1 MTSKFFLP
9 FIAATIVYSG
19 VVYSGVVSAEVRKS
33 KPAASSSKSTVTQ
46 KKPTVPQVV
55 QPQWKIFTPPD
66 KGFQILMP
74 GTPKTKTQV
83 QKTYMGEI
91 KLQIF
96 VAQPPEQEVAYL
108 VTYNEFPYS
117 YAQMTKPQTILSQ
130 AQSNTLK
137 ATQSNLISER
147 SILSCNGHPGKEI
160 QYIDSAGKV
169 TTNRIFIAEGRL
181 YQVMGIVS
189 KKQRSNLSKTM
200 TGYLNSFQ
208 LVMRR

>member
-1 MTSKFFLP
+1 MTIKFFLP
-9 FIAATIVYSG
+9 FIAATFIYSG
-19 VVYSGVVSAEVRKS
+19 FVSAEVRKPKSAASKS
-33 KPAASSSKSTVTQ
+33 KPTVTQ
-46 KKPTVPQVV
+46 KKPAVPQIV
-55 QPQWKIFTPPD
+55 QPQWKVFTPPD
-66 KGFQILMP
+66 KGFQVLMP
-74 GTPKTKTQV
+74 GRPKTKTQV

-117 YAQMTKPQTILSQ
+117 YAQMTKPQTILNQ

-147 SILSCNGHPGKEI
+147 NIRSSNGHPGKEI

-169 TTNRIFIAEGRL
+169 TTNRMYVAEGRL
-181 YQVMGIVS
+181 YQVMAIVS
-189 KKQRSNLSKTM
+189 KKQRSTLSKTI

-208 LVMRR
+208 LVLRR